1 MKHLLH
7 KRPIPILLTVVL
19 LGMIPLMFFSAHAVR
34 GSERRAVYDHVAG
47 GRCSVRGRLC
57 KR

>member
-19 LGMIPLMFFSAHAVR
+19 LGMIPLMFFSAHVLFGDR
-34 GSERRAVYDHVAG
+34 SGVYDHVAG

>member
-19 LGMIPLMFFSAHAVR
+19 LGMIPLMFFSAHALFGDR
-34 GSERRAVYDHVAG
+34 S
-47 GRCSVRGRLC
+47 
-57 KR
+57 